1 MGYAKTPLNPPSEY
15 LKKGANSKPPV
26 NAIKPQPF
34 KYPVNTFSYNIYFK
48 FRAAGSGIGLEVRK
62 KI

>member
-1 MGYAKTPLNPPSEY
+1 MIRTMGYAKTPLNPPSEY

-34 KYPVNTFSYNIYFK
+34 KYPVNTFSFINPFNRY
-48 FRAAGSGIGLEVRK
+48 RRGLETCP
-62 KI
+62 

>member
-1 MGYAKTPLNPPSEY
+1 MVRTMGYAKTPLNPPSEY

-34 KYPVNTFSYNIYFK
+34 KYPVNENVYISTLLS
-48 FRAAGSGIGLEVRK
+48 RSTSELRK
-62 KI
+62 I